1 MNRGAGIPPAVN
13 CNTRYDIK
21 TCWWKALV
29 SVICSPTAK
38 GSVQAGV
45 CAAVKSTVKLFEI
58 IKNARF
64 RYSSREL
71 KRQKPFPRGCGGVG
85 TGIECCRSRTRTRVS
100 VARGRARN
108 GARNLRPTL
117 TKWSASTHSLRY
129 PPRNEPVLELYD
141 ENFRPQ
147 SAGDTRMKLN
157 GRFLT

>member
-64 RYSSREL
+64 RYLSREL
-71 KRQKPFPRGCGGVG
+71 KRQEPFPRGCGGVG
-85 TGIECCRSRTRTRVS
+85 TGIECCRSRTRRRVS
-100 VARGRARN
+100 VARGGPATERETYGPRLPN
-108 GARNLRPTL
+108 GLLQHILCDILRETNLC
-117 TKWSASTHSLRY
+117 WSYT
-129 PPRNEPVLELYD
+129 
-141 ENFRPQ
+141 
-147 SAGDTRMKLN
+147 TRILDHN
-157 GRFLT
+157 QRGIQE